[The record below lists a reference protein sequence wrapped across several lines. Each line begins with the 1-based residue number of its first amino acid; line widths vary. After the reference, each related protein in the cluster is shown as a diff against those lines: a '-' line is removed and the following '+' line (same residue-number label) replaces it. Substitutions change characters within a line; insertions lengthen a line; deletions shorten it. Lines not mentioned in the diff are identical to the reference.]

1 MVWNPFSGISGL
13 LSSPTE
19 EEGKQID
26 PRYGIPRADVY
37 QAQMGLLGN
46 IGATLLAAGQRISP
60 ADRARLLAQVGPQTA
75 QFSTDIYNAAQRRY
89 QQGLLDEAKAKRLE
103 EAKQQAQTQEERARL
118 GAMMEDTY
126 EKDAGGNWVKTQS
139 AYGPEALM
147 AQAAKVYPDIAAR
160 LLEKKLFPQKTPAEL
175 KAEEV
180 ARQQEALRVYRAQK
194 EPSYEGAEYQNGVPT
209 EWVRRAPVASRS
221 ERVGGL
227 LTAGFTPT
235 EIEALEPSPKI
246 AEPKFNILPDGT
258 TVWTNPETGRQEITQ
273 PGGSLTDEQKFR
285 LGMAPAWGGPAGAPL
300 SPSQGQPAS
309 TQTPDQATP
318 YNRRIVT
325 DAQVMAAVKPFV
337 GAIPATLSGFEGTIG
352 QAANLFG
359 RPGELNPEINA
370 GARYLNSV
378 ANATRRALSGPGR
391 DNVQELKW
399 AQDVLNLPDS
409 LAKRVFS
416 NPASVGNSII
426 AAARYA
432 EDGIARIDARLKN
445 QGLPPSI
452 NTELQREKIDL
463 QDLLAAINSIP
474 GASRVG
480 APNIE
485 DVMGKALNPAG
496 ENP

>member
-13 LSSPTE
+13 LSSTNE
-19 EEGKQID
+19 TDDEQID
-26 PRYGIPRADVY
+26 PRYGIPKADVRS
-37 QAQMGLLGN
+37 AQMGLLGN
-46 IGATLLAAGQRISP
+46 VGATLLAAGQRISP
-60 ADRARLLAQVGPQTA
+60 ADRARLLSQLGPQTA

-89 QQGLLDEAKAKRLE
+89 QQGMLEEAKAKRLE

-118 GAMMEDTY
+118 GAMMEGTY
-126 EKDAGGNWVKTQS
+126 EKDADGNWVKMQS

-147 AQAAKVYPDIAAR
+147 AQAAKVSPDIAAR
-160 LLEKKLFPQKTPAEL
+160 LLEQKLFPKPTSAEL

-194 EPSYEGAEYQNGVPT
+194 EPSYEGARYQNGVPT
-209 EWVRRAPVASRS
+209 EWVKRAPVASRL
-221 ERVGGL
+221 ETVGGL
-227 LTAGFTPT
+227 LAAGFTPA
-235 EIEALEPSPKI
+235 EVEALEPSPKF

-273 PGGSLTDEQKFR
+273 PGVSLTDEQKFR
-285 LGMAPAWGGPAGAPL
+285 LGMAPARGGPAEAAP
-300 SPSQGQPAS
+300 SPTQGQTTS
-309 TQTPDQATP
+309 TQTPDQGTP
-318 YNRRIVT
+318 PNRRTVT

-337 GAIPATLSGFEGTIG
+337 GALPVALSGVEGTIG
-352 QAANLFG
+352 QAANLSG
-359 RPGELNPEINA
+359 RPGELNPEIGA

-378 ANATRRALSGPGR
+378 AFATRRALSGPGR

-399 AQDVLNLPDS
+399 AQDILNLPDS
-409 LAKRVFS
+409 TLKRVFS
-416 NPASVGNSII
+416 NPASVGNAII

-432 EDGIARIDARLKN
+432 EDGVARIDARLKN
-445 QGLPPSI
+445 QGLPPAI

-480 APNIE
+480 ASNIE
-485 DVMGKALNPAG
+485 NVMDKALTPAG

>member
-19 EEGKQID
+19 EEGNKID

-60 ADRARLLAQVGPQTA
+60 ADRARLFSQLGPQTA

-126 EKDAGGNWVKTQS
+126 EKDADGNWVKMQS

-147 AQAAKVYPDIAAR
+147 AQAAKVSPDIAAR

-194 EPSYEGAEYQNGVPT
+194 EPSYEGAKYQNGVPT

-221 ERVGGL
+221 EMVGGL
-227 LTAGFTPT
+227 LTAGFTPA
-235 EIEALEPSPKI
+235 EIEALEPSPKSVKP
-246 AEPKFNILPDGT
+246 EFNILPDGT
-258 TVWTNPETGRQEITQ
+258 TVWTNPETGHQEITQ

-285 LGMAPAWGGPAGAPL
+285 LGMVPAGGGPAGAAP
-300 SPSQGQPAS
+300 PPTQGQ
-309 TQTPDQATP
+309 TTLTPTDRQEVTNDQ
-318 YNRRIVT
+318 I
-325 DAQVMAAVKPFV
+325 MSAAKGFV
-337 GAIPATLSGFEGTIG
+337 GAVSLALGGLEGTLG
-352 QAANLFG
+352 QLANLAG
-359 RPGELNPEINA
+359 RPGELNPEVGA
-370 GARYLNSV
+370 SARYLNSI
-378 ANATRRALSGPGR
+378 ANAARRAFSGPGR
-391 DNVQELKW
+391 ENVQELKW
-399 AQDVLNLPDS
+399 AQDILSLPDS
-409 LAKRVFS
+409 SAKRAFS

-432 EDGIARIDARLKN
+432 EDGIARINARLKN
-445 QGLPPSI
+445 QGLPPAV
-452 NTELQREKIDL
+452 NTELQKEKIDL

-474 GASRVG
+474 GAPRVG

-485 DVMGKALNPAG
+485 NVMDKALNPAG